1 MGCCLRMDKAD
12 GLRTTQTGSDR
23 TQGRNTHKS
32 AVSVVW
38 SAGLWENYT
47 ASRLDSNGISD
58 LYYTCNNVTLTI
70 MQNEL
75 AGAAGPGGPVET
87 AAGGAGVIDD
97 TKLPLR
103 HLEPCPTS
111 DFGTIVE
118 FWACDLPVIVVCIVC
133 EIVLLGAGKKK
144 TPIFT
149 IEKRA
154 LAKTGSGQTNIK
166 S

>member
-1 MGCCLRMDKAD
+1 MRAV
-12 GLRTTQTGSDR
+12 GLLFAHGQGGWSAHCPDR
-23 TQGRNTHKS
+23 LGPNTRKGNSQS

-58 LYYTCNNVTLTI
+58 LYYTCNNVTTT
-70 MQNEL
+70 MQNEPPPPL
-75 AGAAGPGGPVET
+75 AGAAGLGGPVET
-87 AAGGAGVIDD
+87 AAGGAGGTGVIDD

-133 EIVLLGAGKKK
+133 EIVLLGAVEEDNAN
-144 TPIFT
+144 FYY
-149 IEKRA
+149 
-154 LAKTGSGQTNIK
+154 
-166 S
+166 